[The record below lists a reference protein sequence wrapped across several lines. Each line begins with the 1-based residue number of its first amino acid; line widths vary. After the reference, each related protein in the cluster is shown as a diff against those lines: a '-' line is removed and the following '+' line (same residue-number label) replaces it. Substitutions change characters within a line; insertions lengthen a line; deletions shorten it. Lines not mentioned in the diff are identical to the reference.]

1 LIDILK
7 RFSPA
12 IAVVPDDV
20 STSVFDAAVTAQP
33 VTAVEEPVTSPN
45 LPVAAK
51 VVQVD
56 GAAITSALSLG
67 EVVSASEYV
76 IVSPLAAPVVVTGT
90 ATETAVPGIVV
101 AAAVVPIV
109 MALTAAALAGTTE
122 IRPKP
127 NDTVATSAMRFL
139 NVLIDIY
146 FPFM

>member
-1 LIDILK
+1 MSK
-7 RFSPA
+7 RLSA
-12 IAVVPDDV
+12 TIAVVPRDV
-20 STSVFDAAVTAQP
+20 STSVFDAVVTVQP
-33 VTAVEEPVTSPN
+33 ATAVEEPDTSPN

-51 VVQVD
+51 AVHAD
-56 GAAITSALSLG
+56 GAAITSAVLLG

-76 IVSPLAAPVVVTGT
+76 IVSALAAPVVVTGT

-109 MALTAAALAGTTE
+109 MALTAAALAGATE

-139 NVLIDIY
+139 NVLIDIC
-146 FPFM
+146 FPFT